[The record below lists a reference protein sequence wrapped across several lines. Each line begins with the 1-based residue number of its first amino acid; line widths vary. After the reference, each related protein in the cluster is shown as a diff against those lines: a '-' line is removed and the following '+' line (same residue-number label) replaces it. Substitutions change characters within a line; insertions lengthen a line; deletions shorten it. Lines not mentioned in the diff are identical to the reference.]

1 MKVLLINNF
10 HYRKGG
16 SEAVYFNTAD
26 VLRKAGHKVVFF
38 SHRDERNLP
47 CKQSEY
53 FIPNNESV
61 SRFKG
66 MIDYFYN
73 TEAKRRLEKL
83 IINEHPDIAHVH
95 LFWGGISPS
104 IFGVLK
110 RHRIPLIHTAHDYR
124 MVCPAYTFNSK
135 GDICEECAGR
145 HFYKCA
151 MKRCSKGRLIESIL
165 MSIEMYERNLL
176 FDPAKHLSGIIY
188 VSEFSRKKH
197 LQYAPRLV
205 RVPSCVLHNYTDDP
219 PQSLLDRFERKYYL
233 FFGRLS
239 YEKGVDKLIDTFLE
253 LPEIPL
259 KIVGSGPLEAEL
271 KRIVATRNARNIEF
285 AGYKT
290 GFELQ
295 SIVSDAA
302 FVIVPSRWYENNPMT
317 IIEAYSLQTP
327 VIGANLGGIPE
338 IVKEGRTGF
347 LFDPNASTELLR
359 NVKRSIELSDDA
371 YRRMALECH
380 RFHKMHFSKESYILR
395 LERFYNQI
403 LNGKQ

>member
-53 FIPNNESV
+53 FIQNSESV

-73 TEAKRRLEKL
+73 AEAKRRLEKL
-83 IINEHPDIAHVH
+83 IINERPDIAHVH

-145 HFYKCA
+145 HFYKCVV
-151 MKRCSKGRLIESIL
+151 KRCSKGRLIESIL

-197 LQYAPRLV
+197 LQYAPRLA

-285 AGYKT
+285 TGYKT
-290 GFELQ
+290 GIELQ

-347 LFDPNASTELLR
+347 LFDPSASTELLR
-359 NVKRSIELSDDA
+359 NVKRSMELSDDA

-380 RFHKMHFSKESYILR
+380 RFHKMHFSEESYLLR